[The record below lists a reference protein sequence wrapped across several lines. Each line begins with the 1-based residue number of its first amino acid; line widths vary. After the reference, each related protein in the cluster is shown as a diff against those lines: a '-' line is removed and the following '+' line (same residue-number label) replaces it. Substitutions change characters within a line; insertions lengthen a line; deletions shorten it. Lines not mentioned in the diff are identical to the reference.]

1 MAAYDLEEQDQI
13 DELKA
18 WWTRYGG
25 AVTVGLVLAVLV
37 IGGVQGWRW
46 WSGKRAEDA
55 SVLYSAV
62 SDAARA
68 KDPAKAKDA
77 ITQITDK
84 YAGTAYAPRA
94 ALLYAKMLYDSGDR
108 DGAKAQYTW
117 AAEHAK
123 EDEIQ
128 AIARF
133 RLAQVQV
140 DQKQYDAALATL
152 DVKHPD
158 AFDGVY
164 ADLRGDALAAAGRI
178 SDART
183 AYETALAKLDAKSS
197 YRTYVQVKHDTLGSG
212 ATPSAAVAPTV
223 PVAANPAPAAANPA
237 PAAKAT
243 SVPSA
248 TANDP
253 AKAPKGAG
261 K

>member
-1 MAAYDLEEQDQI
+1 MAVYDLEEQDQI

-62 SDAARA
+62 SDAART

-133 RLAQVQV
+133 RSHRCRSTRSSTTRRSPHSTRSIRTRSTACSPTC
-140 DQKQYDAALATL
+140 AAMRWQ
-152 DVKHPD
+152 P
-158 AFDGVY
+158 
-164 ADLRGDALAAAGRI
+164 
-178 SDART
+178 
-183 AYETALAKLDAKSS
+183 
-197 YRTYVQVKHDTLGSG
+197 
-212 ATPSAAVAPTV
+212 
-223 PVAANPAPAAANPA
+223 PAASPTRALPM
-237 PAAKAT
+237 KRR
-243 SVPSA
+243 SRSSIPSRR
-248 TANDP
+248 T
-253 AKAPKGAG
+253 GRTCR
-261 K
+261 

>member
-1 MAAYDLEEQDQI
+1 MAVYDLEEQDQI
-13 DELKA
+13 DELRA

-25 AVTVGLVLAVLV
+25 AITVGLVLAVLV

-62 SDAARA
+62 SDATRA

-77 ITQITDK
+77 ITQITDN
-84 YAGTAYAPRA
+84 YAGTGYAPRA

-108 DGAKAQYTW
+108 DGAKAQYAW

-133 RLAQVQV
+133 RLAQVQI
-140 DQKQYDAALATL
+140 DQKQYEAALATL
-152 DVKHPD
+152 DVKHPV
-158 AFDGVY
+158 AFDGVF

-178 SDART
+178 ADART
-183 AYETALAKLDAKSS
+183 AYETALAKLDSKSP

-212 ATPSAAVAPTV
+212 ATATPAPAA
-223 PVAANPAPAAANPA
+223 PVPAAANPA
-237 PAAKAT
+237 PAPAAKAT
-243 SVPSA
+243 PAPAA
-248 TANDP
+248 TVND